1 MNQRPSIT
9 PTTKIGWT
17 TSDGCFF
24 ENEKAAE
31 IHEDHVLIQNEL
43 KGVILDF
50 PSLSF
55 DSSDDLNEF
64 LEALSTKVL
73 INCTPNY
80 RITNGVLEPIQK
92 DAA

>member
-17 TSDGCFF
+17 TSDGRFF

-43 KGVILDF
+43 KRVILDF

-64 LEALSTKVL
+64 LEALRTNALTTRPPSDL
-73 INCTPNY
+73 
-80 RITNGVLEPIQK
+80 ITNGALEPIQK

>member
-31 IHEDHVLIQNEL
+31 IHEDHVLIQNEF
-43 KGVILDF
+43 KKVILDF

-73 INCTPNY
+73 LNYTPNY
-80 RITNGVLEPIQK
+80 KLENDILISYEK
-92 DAA
+92 EAT